1 MEKGRLTGILTLA
14 VVTAVT
20 VGAEFPKTAAQRQEA
35 AEYRAILEAAP
46 LAQVEGEAQS
56 PNGQFRVETA
66 GRTDQYISGWIVPEF
81 LQVTSTDSGAVLW
94 QDQGWLTQSAAWS
107 PDSRFLALAYSTRTQ
122 SGLKVVDT
130 QTWTDWDFTLPDGSP
145 IPEYVFFPEDW
156 GTWLDM
162 DTLLLTVGRG
172 GDAGESHT
180 YRCSMTAGEGGQL
193 TGSVLEET
201 AEVLSEDY
209 DFDHDG
215 VPETTELVTVG
226 EPSGGS
232 VAWYE
237 LHIAGGAGAADA
249 PRPFFDGTLALQ
261 HPGWG
266 SFIAVTKEEEDNFLM
281 FAPVMYQGFADYR
294 YELVSFRADGSADL
308 LDSGGVSF
316 DLSFGREGHQFDA
329 EAIAGFFWKLRGILQ
344 NSTVLMSTEN
354 GEFQT
359 GIPGLEL
366 QNYMFGDLLSLDSL
380 EAMEAAVR
388 QQEAERKAEQ
398 GAI

>member
-1 MEKGRLTGILTLA
+1 MEKARLAGVLALA

-156 GTWLDM
+156 ARWRGDSSLEV
-162 DTLLLTVGRG
+162 TLGRG
-172 GDAGESHT
+172 DGEEVHT
-180 YRCSMTAGEGGQL
+180 YRCSMTADESGQL

-201 AEVLSEDY
+201 AEVLLEDY

-215 VPETTELVTVG
+215 VPETTELVAVE
-226 EPSGGS
+226 EPGGGN

-237 LHIAGGAGAADA
+237 LHIASRTGTADA
-249 PRPFFDGTLALQ
+249 PRPLFDGTLALQ

-266 SFIAVTKEEEDNFLM
+266 SFLAVTM
-281 FAPVMYQGFADYR
+281 
-294 YELVSFRADGSADL
+294 
-308 LDSGGVSF
+308 
-316 DLSFGREGHQFDA
+316 
-329 EAIAGFFWKLRGILQ
+329 
-344 NSTVLMSTEN
+344 
-354 GEFQT
+354 
-359 GIPGLEL
+359 
-366 QNYMFGDLLSLDSL
+366 
-380 EAMEAAVR
+380 
-388 QQEAERKAEQ
+388 
-398 GAI
+398 

>member
-1 MEKGRLTGILTLA
+1 MCIRD
-14 VVTAVT
+14 
-20 VGAEFPKTAAQRQEA
+20 R
-35 AEYRAILEAAP
+35 
-46 LAQVEGEAQS
+46 
-56 PNGQFRVETA
+56 FRVETA

-156 GTWLDM
+156 ARWRGDSSLEV
-162 DTLLLTVGRG
+162 TLGRG
-172 GDAGESHT
+172 DGEEVHT
-180 YRCSMTAGEGGQL
+180 YRCSMTADESGQL

-201 AEVLSEDY
+201 AEVLLEDY

-215 VPETTELVTVG
+215 VPETTELVAVE
-226 EPSGGS
+226 EPGGGN

-237 LHIAGGAGAADA
+237 LHIASRTGTADA
-249 PRPFFDGTLALQ
+249 PRPLFDGTLALQ

-266 SFIAVTKEEEDNFLM
+266 SFLAVTMEGEDNFLM
-281 FAPVMYQGFADYR
+281 FAPVMYQGDADYR
-294 YELVSFRADGSADL
+294 YELVSFCTDGSAEL
-308 LDSGGVSF
+308 LDSGAVTF
-316 DLSFGREGHQFDA
+316 DINFGREGHQFDA
-329 EAIAGFFWKLRGILQ
+329 GRIAEFFWHLREYLQ
-344 NSTVLMSTEN
+344 NSTVLVSTEN

-380 EAMEAAVR
+380 ASMEAAVLR
-388 QQEAERKAEQ
+388 QEAEMKAAQ
-398 GAI
+398 GAA